1 MREVARLQ
9 IKTARD
15 VSVLTT
21 ALEELVERSEDQLR
35 WLRTTHADAEG
46 CIEEYEKNIASA
58 KGLLAQVDKLLEK

>member
-9 IKTARD
+9 IKTARE

-35 WLRTTHADAEG
+35 WLHTTHADAEV
-46 CIEEYEKNIASA
+46 CIEEYEKKILRQQ
-58 KGLLAQVDKLLEK
+58 KDC